1 MKEILLKV
9 GTVQETLNEIWVLLI
24 LIFAMFVMEK
34 EKLLMDIYGGINM
47 QRYLDIINHFGLKNQ
62 LKKLNEE
69 TYELIEAINE
79 YENLL
84 FENEVYNNPYSEK
97 ELNIYRDCLV
107 DELSDVLLLLTQVV
121 AKYTISK
128 YEVDEHMDIKLE
140 RTEKRIK
147 NGYYEKDDNNE

>member
-1 MKEILLKV
+1 
-9 GTVQETLNEIWVLLI
+9 
-24 LIFAMFVMEK
+24 MEK

-79 YENLL
+79 YESLL

-121 AKYTISK
+121 AKYAISK

-147 NGYYEKDDNNE
+147 NGYYEKEDNNE

>member
-1 MKEILLKV
+1 
-9 GTVQETLNEIWVLLI
+9 
-24 LIFAMFVMEK
+24 
-34 EKLLMDIYGGINM
+34 M

-121 AKYTISK
+121 AKYAISK